1 MTEKPDMC
9 LISYPCIRSD
19 AAPWITVGFSRLL
32 KTLFL
37 FIVSIIITVVCFN
50 IGFHV
55 AQAVL
60 KLFIFLC
67 LLASASITGVH
78 HMLGI

>member
-1 MTEKPDMC
+1 
-9 LISYPCIRSD
+9 
-19 AAPWITVGFSRLL
+19 
-32 KTLFL
+32 L

-78 HMLGI
+78 HMLGIWITSQKVW

>member
-1 MTEKPDMC
+1 MC

-19 AAPWITVGFSRLL
+19 AAPWITVGFSFLL

-55 AQAVL
+55 AQL

-67 LLASASITGVH
+67 LLASAGITGVYY
-78 HMLGI
+78 MLGI